1 MVTVLEIP
9 EIAAVGVQGFVGLPA
24 AAASVVLVDSDGP
37 VVVAADF
44 VPGFAAPVV
53 VSAVL
58 VVASAVPVAAFAGGS
73 VPAAVV

>member
-1 MVTVLEIP
+1 MVTVLGIP
-9 EIAAVGVQGFVGLPA
+9 EIAAVGVQGFVGLP

-53 VSAVL
+53 VVSAVL
-58 VVASAVPVAAFAGGS
+58 VVVSVVPVAAFAGGS
-73 VPAAVV
+73 VRAAVV